1 MQTNRLQNN
10 FFFAILI
17 GVIVLTF
24 FIFLPYLSP
33 LIIAAV
39 FAVLFRPMHRRIV
52 ERLAGQKEN
61 SSVAALVT
69 LLTIVLLVLTPL
81 FFISVQL
88 SVEARD
94 LYRHLSEEGGRI
106 AVLDAVDVAVQSAA
120 DKILPGNSGLFSVS
134 GIDFNKYAQQALQ
147 WSFTN
152 IDAVFSGI
160 AKILFDIFIL
170 ILALYYMLKDG
181 STLKKNIIKFSPLQ
195 DMYDVQ
201 IFNKLQ
207 RAVNSVIKGSLVVG
221 VVQGTLT
228 GIGFAIFGVPNP
240 ALWGTFAVLAAL
252 IPGIGTA
259 LVLGPG
265 ILYLILTGNI
275 PQAIGLIIWAIVAV
289 GLIDNFLGPKLVGG
303 GVHIHQFLILLSVIG
318 GLSFFGPIGFILG
331 PLVVSLLFAL
341 LEIYKS
347 SIMKT
352 EVETVK

>member
-39 FAVLFRPMHRRIV
+39 FAVLFRPIHRRIV
-52 ERLAGQKEN
+52 QKTSGQKEN
-61 SSVAALVT
+61 SSVAALLT
-69 LLTIVLLVLTPL
+69 LLIIVVLVLTPL
-81 FFISVQL
+81 FFISVRL
-88 SVEARD
+88 SYEARD
-94 LYRHLSEEGGRI
+94 LYSYLTQEGGRI
-106 AVLDAVDVAVQSAA
+106 GVLDALDVAIKSVA
-120 DKILPGNSGLFSVS
+120 DKVLPGNSDLLSVNT
-134 GIDFNKYAQQALQ
+134 IDINKYASQALQ

-152 IDAVFSGI
+152 IDALFSGV
-160 AKILFDIFIL
+160 AKVIFNIFIL
-170 ILALYYMLKDG
+170 ILALYYMLRDG
-181 STLKKNIIKFSPLQ
+181 AALKRNIIRFSPLQ
-195 DMYDVQ
+195 DVYDEQ

-221 VVQGTLT
+221 IVQGTLT

-265 ILYLILTGNI
+265 ILYLLLTGNI
-275 PQAIGLIIWAIVAV
+275 PQAIGLLIWAIVAV

-341 LEIYKS
+341 LEIYKTL
-347 SIMKT
+347 IMKS
-352 EVETVK
+352 EVEVQK